1 MATTGVM
8 NGTKLRLYADQ
19 AGGST
24 FTVIGNST
32 DVTFNT
38 SHSPRETTNQDS
50 AGFASFLEG
59 KRSFTI
65 DFNSLHSED
74 GTNDHAAWFATC
86 ISQSLR
92 ALVAFKVASTTSGD
106 TTFTGT
112 GYLTALNLNSGGPEA
127 NATFSGSI
135 QVTGQV
141 TVGTVAP

>member
-8 NGTKLRLYADQ
+8 NGTLLRLYVDQ

-24 FTVIGNST
+24 FTAIGNSL

-65 DFNSLHSED
+65 DFNGLHSED
-74 GTNDHAAWFATC
+74 GTNDFGAWFATV

-92 ALVAFKVASTTSGD
+92 AKCAVKIATPTSGD
-106 TTFTGT
+106 STYSAL
-112 GYLTALNLNSGGPEA
+112 GYITALNLQSGGPEA

-135 QVTGQV
+135 QITGQV
-141 TVGTVAP
+141 TAATVS